1 MAPKEPYKVH
11 SLNKHIENTKKGLS
25 AEAQFNRRP
34 GNRPTSIKK
43 ESSDP
48 NNIFANNDGDDD
60 DESGSG
66 SDSDSSSDEPADFIS
81 KLTSTTKPASAT
93 PRRRS
98 KDDEIADSD
107 AERNASKKSTVVK
120 KAAPAKSK
128 ARSSSDSS
136 GEDESDDEK
145 TKAKANGTTPAKASE
160 STSSSSESGSDS
172 DSDEEDDKSPKLS
185 TKKQEDSASTSDSS
199 SEDESEDEA
208 DAKAKPAPNGK
219 AAATSDS
226 SSEDSDSESE
236 NEEQNVKLAAK
247 PAAKPVAPK
256 SDSSSDEEDSDDEM
270 VDESMHIEDRQGQ
283 LALPNF
289 IAPDFVL
296 RKGDDG
302 TNGRD
307 VAEICNKANL
317 EGKQFWYFTV
327 PSNVPISVVQNLEI
341 PMNQSQSTDKLFSHN
356 GEDYGVS
363 FESIAP
369 KGNIQI
375 MIPSDRPQY
384 QPVSKQ
390 IDQVMQVKKITQLG
404 STNSVAPVPK
414 PAPRAQPAGL
424 KARYQPIGVNEPMG
438 SIGEDEDVEMGDAPV
453 LSTKAAKKEKK
464 RKSKETSDKKQKKGQ
479 SIPEPPSSR
488 TTEAPTSES
497 RKNKRKLA
505 ASEDDAVAVAEQLQ
519 EEAKLAA
526 SKSKKQKTARAGS
539 PDLGSEPTSTVAKKY
554 TPVLPPAI
562 PTVGTPTPKSA
573 STPVTSSKK
582 LKKVKEASVPAPR
595 QSVVP
600 IPSIPHSSPPRSSP
614 ARAPASQPPASP
626 SQGKEKRARKR
637 KDKDGKKT
645 PSSKKE
651 TPVVPPV
658 PLSSSE

>member
-34 GNRPTSIKK
+34 GNRAATIKK

-48 NNIFANNDGDDD
+48 NNIFANNNGDDD

-66 SDSDSSSDEPADFIS
+66 SDSDSSSDGQADFIS
-81 KLTSTTKPASAT
+81 KLTSTAKPTSAT

-107 AERNASKKSTVVK
+107 AERNASKKSTIVK
-120 KAAPAKSK
+120 RPAPANSK
-128 ARSSSDSS
+128 PQFSSDSS
-136 GEDESDDEK
+136 SEDESDDEK
-145 TKAKANGTTPAKASE
+145 TKAKINGTTPAKASE
-160 STSSSSESGSDS
+160 STSSSSESESDS
-172 DSDEEDDKSPKLS
+172 DSDEEDDKAPKPS
-185 TKKQEDSASTSDSS
+185 TKKQQPSAST

-208 DAKAKPAPNGK
+208 DAKVKPPLNGK
-219 AAATSDS
+219 AATTSDS
-226 SSEDSDSESE
+226 SSEDSDNESE
-236 NEEQNVKLAAK
+236 DEKQSVKLAAK
-247 PAAKPVAPK
+247 TSAKPAAPEP
-256 SDSSSDEEDSDDEM
+256 DSSSSEEEDSDDEM
-270 VDESMHIEDRQGQ
+270 VDESMHIEDRERQ

-384 QPVSKQ
+384 QPVTKQ

-404 STNSVAPVPK
+404 STKSVAPVPK

-438 SIGEDEDVEMGDAPV
+438 SIGDDEDVEMGDAPV

-479 SIPEPPSSR
+479 SIPESPSSR
-488 TTEAPTSES
+488 TTEAPTSDT

-505 ASEDDAVAVAEQLQ
+505 ASEDDAIAVAEQLQ

-526 SKSKKQKTARAGS
+526 SKSKKQKTTRDGS
-539 PDLGSEPTSTVAKKY
+539 PDLGSEPTSAVAKKY

-562 PTVGTPTPKSA
+562 PTVGTPTSKSA
-573 STPVTSSKK
+573 STAVASSKK
-582 LKKVKEASVPAPR
+582 QKKAKEASVPAPR

-645 PSSKKE
+645 PSGKKE

>member
-1 MAPKEPYKVH
+1 MAPKEPFKVH

-34 GNRPTSIKK
+34 GNRVATIKK

-48 NNIFANNDGDDD
+48 NKLFANNDDDD
-60 DESGSG
+60 DDNSGSG
-66 SDSDSSSDEPADFIS
+66 SDSDSSSDSPVDFIA

-98 KDDEIADSD
+98 KNDEIADSD
-107 AERNASKKSTVVK
+107 DERNASKKSTSVK
-120 KAAPAKSK
+120 KSVPANSK
-128 ARSSSDSS
+128 
-136 GEDESDDEK
+136 
-145 TKAKANGTTPAKASE
+145 PQ
-160 STSSSSESGSDS
+160 TS
-172 DSDEEDDKSPKLS
+172 
-185 TKKQEDSASTSDSS
+185 SDSS
-199 SEDESEDEA
+199 SEDESDDENPKAKTNGITLSKTSDSTSSSSESESDSDSDDEDDKAPTDKPSTQKQDASDSTSDSSSDEESEDDA
-208 DAKAKPAPNGK
+208 DVKTKAKPAVNGT
-219 AAATSDS
+219 AVTTSDS
-226 SSEDSDSESE
+226 SSEGSESE
-236 NEEQNVKLAAK
+236 SEDEERAAK
-247 PAAKPVAPK
+247 PAAKPAAPE
-256 SDSSSDEEDSDDEM
+256 SHSSSSEEDSDDEM
-270 VDESMHIEDRQGQ
+270 VDESMHIEDREGQ
-283 LALPNF
+283 LTLPNF

-341 PMNQSQSTDKLFSHN
+341 PMNQSHSTDKLFSHN

-384 QPVSKQ
+384 QPTTKQ

-404 STNSVAPVPK
+404 STNSVVPVAK

-438 SIGEDEDVEMGDAPV
+438 SIGNDEDVEMGEAPI
-453 LSTKAAKKEKK
+453 LPTKTMKKEKK
-464 RKSKETSDKKQKKGQ
+464 HKSKETSDKKQKKGQ

-488 TTEAPTSES
+488 TTEAPTPDA

-505 ASEDDAVAVAEQLQ
+505 ASEDDAIAVAEQLQ
-519 EEAKLAA
+519 EEAKSAA
-526 SKSKKQKTARAGS
+526 SKSKKQRTDRAGS
-539 PDLGSEPTSTVAKKY
+539 PDLGSEPASAVAKKH
-554 TPVLPPAI
+554 TPVLPPTI
-562 PTVGTPTPKSA
+562 PTTGTPTPKSA
-573 STPVTSSKK
+573 STPVASSKK
-582 LKKVKEASVPAPR
+582 QKKVKEASIPAPR

-614 ARAPASQPPASP
+614 ARAPASQPPTSP
-626 SQGKEKRARKR
+626 SRGKEKRAKKR
-637 KDKDGKKT
+637 KEKDSKT
-645 PSSKKE
+645 SSAKKE
-651 TPVVPPV
+651 TPVLPPM
-658 PLSSSE
+658 PPSSSE

>member
-34 GNRPTSIKK
+34 GNRAATIKK

-66 SDSDSSSDEPADFIS
+66 SDSDSSSDGPADFIT

-98 KDDEIADSD
+98 KADEIADSD
-107 AERNASKKSTVVK
+107 AERNASKKSTIVK
-120 KAAPAKSK
+120 KAAAPAKSK
-128 ARSSSDSS
+128 PQSSSDSS
-136 GEDESDDEK
+136 SEDESDDEK
-145 TKAKANGTTPAKASE
+145 TKAKTNGTTPAKASE

-172 DSDEEDDKSPKLS
+172 DSDEEDDKAPKPS

-199 SEDESEDEA
+199 GEDESEDEA
-208 DAKAKPAPNGK
+208 DAKAKPALNGK
-219 AAATSDS
+219 AATTSDS
-226 SSEDSDSESE
+226 SSENSDSESE
-236 NEEQNVKLAAK
+236 DEEQNVKLAAK
-247 PAAKPVAPK
+247 PATKPVAPK
-256 SDSSSDEEDSDDEM
+256 SDSSSSEEEDSDDEM
-270 VDESMHIEDRQGQ
+270 VDESMHIEDREGQ

-341 PMNQSQSTDKLFSHN
+341 PMNQSQTTDKLFSHN

-363 FESIAP
+363 IESIAP

-384 QPVSKQ
+384 QPVTKQ

-404 STNSVAPVPK
+404 STKSVAPVPK

-438 SIGEDEDVEMGDAPV
+438 SIEDDEDVEMGDAPV

-479 SIPEPPSSR
+479 SIPEPPA
-488 TTEAPTSES
+488 EAPTSDT

-573 STPVTSSKK
+573 STPGTSSKK
-582 LKKVKEASVPAPR
+582 QKKVKEASVPAPR

-614 ARAPASQPPASP
+614 ARAPASQPPTSP
-626 SQGKEKRARKR
+626 SQGKEKRAKKR

-645 PSSKKE
+645 PSGKKE

>member
-1 MAPKEPYKVH
+1 MAPKEPFKVH

-34 GNRPTSIKK
+34 GNRAATIKK

-66 SDSDSSSDEPADFIS
+66 SDSDSSSDGPADFIS
-81 KLTSTTKPASAT
+81 KLTSATKPASAT

-120 KAAPAKSK
+120 TAPAKSNPQV
-128 ARSSSDSS
+128 SSDSS
-136 GEDESDDEK
+136 SEDESDDEK
-145 TKAKANGTTPAKASE
+145 NKAKTNGTTPAEASE
-160 STSSSSESGSDS
+160 STSSSSESGSDI
-172 DSDEEDDKSPKLS
+172 DSDEEDEKAPKLS
-185 TKKQEDSASTSDSS
+185 TKKQEDSASTSDTS
-199 SEDESEDEA
+199 SEDESEDGA
-208 DAKAKPAPNGK
+208 DAKAKPALNGK
-219 AAATSDS
+219 AGTT
-226 SSEDSDSESE
+226 SDSESE
-236 NEEQNVKLAAK
+236 GSDSESEDEEQNVKFAAK
-247 PAAKPVAPK
+247 PATKPVAPE
-256 SDSSSDEEDSDDEM
+256 SDSSSSEEEDSDDEM
-270 VDESMHIEDRQGQ
+270 VDESMHIEDREGQ

-341 PMNQSQSTDKLFSHN
+341 PMNQSQSPDKLFSHN

-384 QPVSKQ
+384 QPVTKQ
-390 IDQVMQVKKITQLG
+390 IDQVMQVKKITHLG
-404 STNSVAPVPK
+404 STKSVAPVPK
-414 PAPRAQPAGL
+414 PAPRTQPAGL
-424 KARYQPIGVNEPMG
+424 RARYQPIGVNEPMG
-438 SIGEDEDVEMGDAPV
+438 SIGDEEDVEMGDAPI

-479 SIPEPPSSR
+479 SIPEPPA
-488 TTEAPTSES
+488 EAPTSDT

-539 PDLGSEPTSTVAKKY
+539 PDLGSEPTSAVAKKY

-562 PTVGTPTPKSA
+562 PTGGTPTPKSA
-573 STPVTSSKK
+573 STSAASSKK
-582 LKKVKEASVPAPR
+582 QKKVKEASVSAPR

-645 PSSKKE
+645 PSGKKE